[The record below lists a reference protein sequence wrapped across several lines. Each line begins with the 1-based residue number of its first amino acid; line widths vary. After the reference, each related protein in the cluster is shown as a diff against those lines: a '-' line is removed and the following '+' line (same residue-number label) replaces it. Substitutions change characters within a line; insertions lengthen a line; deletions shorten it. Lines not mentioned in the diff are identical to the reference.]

1 MRARGEYH
9 ESTNKACACTP
20 FLTLVRCAVLPIA
33 FMLRLLLLPER
44 SVGARALCLASLS
57 LSLNETQH
65 VEFYGGWLEAE
76 VTIAFTPTA
85 RR

>member
-20 FLTLVRCAVLPIA
+20 FLTLVHCAVIPIA
-33 FMLRLLLLPER
+33 FMLRLPLLPER
-44 SVGARALCLASLS
+44 SAGARARCLASLS

-65 VEFYGGWLEAE
+65 VEFYGRWLEAE